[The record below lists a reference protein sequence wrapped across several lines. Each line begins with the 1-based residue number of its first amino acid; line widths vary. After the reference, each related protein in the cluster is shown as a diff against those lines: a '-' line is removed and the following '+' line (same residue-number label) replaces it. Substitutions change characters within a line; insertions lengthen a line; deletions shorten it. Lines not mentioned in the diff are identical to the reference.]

1 MSKCGLC
8 GVDFGHEV
16 HMVLECKANMIPKNL
31 YERMCAW
38 MANEDNPED
47 FYEMFLEDV
56 EDIAS
61 DSLRQQRI
69 EEMAEVHQK
78 EEAFDIMYELHH
90 IYNGTE
96 HK

>member
-1 MSKCGLC
+1 MSR
-8 GVDFGHEV
+8 E
-16 HMVLECKANMIPKNL
+16 IPKVI
-31 YERMCAW
+31 YDRMCAW

-47 FYEMFLEDV
+47 FYESFED
-56 EDIAS
+56 EDPHPQ
-61 DSLRQQRI
+61 DSVRQQRI
-69 EEMAEVHQK
+69 EEMAEVWQK

>member
-8 GVDFGHEV
+8 GEDFGSGS
-16 HMVLECKANMIPKNL
+16 HMVMACKAKMIPKNL
-31 YERMCAW
+31 YDRMCGW

-47 FYEMFLEDV
+47 FYESFESDV
-56 EDIAS
+56 APDEELPSKEDIK
-61 DSLRQQRI
+61 LQ
-69 EEMAEVHQK
+69 AEVWQK

-96 HK
+96 QK